1 LETAGKD
8 WCSCT
13 FPLFAKH
20 CILTNN
26 FHAVPAIEF
35 RLHQHGAEALH
46 TFALDSSQQP
56 RVLQG
61 YFYLKYIYTTFI
73 NIMQVVFYNFITKKI
88 QKRSMEKEY
97 YLQTRLI

>member
-8 WCSCT
+8 RCSCT

-26 FHAVPAIEF
+26 FHAAPAIEIH
-35 RLHQHGAEALH
+35 LHQHGAEAF
-46 TFALDSSQQP
+46 TYICSQQP

-73 NIMQVVFYNFITKKI
+73 NTTQEIFYNFVTKKI
-88 QKRSMEKEY
+88 QKLSMEKKY
-97 YLQTRLI
+97 YLQIRLI